1 VHDLR
6 KRPPQEILG
15 PVRRHGREKKPF
27 SSSEE
32 LRMALEAATTAAK
45 AAAEAAEAAAVSV
58 ARNAEA
64 VEFIVNSMKSSKKRR
79 ESKSADEQKAIV
91 KSNQRTHWIL
101 GVMAVTTIAWRF
113 GVVKVV
119 KRVTSKLKDPLGYIG
134 GLIGNEDESP
144 NEAQKPAEKANF
156 LDKLPHPHIDMPE
169 FICNDSDHKTDG
181 KETKAKESKDKETS
195 FLSKSAA
202 AAEVKSKEVEEKSAF
217 SFAKLLQIEPKKS

>member
-1 VHDLR
+1 
-6 KRPPQEILG
+6 
-15 PVRRHGREKKPF
+15 
-27 SSSEE
+27 
-32 LRMALEAATTAAK
+32 
-45 AAAEAAEAAAVSV
+45 
-58 ARNAEA
+58 
-64 VEFIVNSMKSSKKRR
+64 
-79 ESKSADEQKAIV
+79 
-91 KSNQRTHWIL
+91 
-101 GVMAVTTIAWRF
+101 MAVTTIAWRF